1 MNKTNFLSKKWLV
14 LFAILIMLSFSL
26 KDFKFSQ
33 LENLTFKDILPIIVL
48 TALIFLLRTSIFSVI
63 LLSIQKVW
71 NGLVKKN

>member
-1 MNKTNFLSKKWLV
+1 
-14 LFAILIMLSFSL
+14 MLSFSL